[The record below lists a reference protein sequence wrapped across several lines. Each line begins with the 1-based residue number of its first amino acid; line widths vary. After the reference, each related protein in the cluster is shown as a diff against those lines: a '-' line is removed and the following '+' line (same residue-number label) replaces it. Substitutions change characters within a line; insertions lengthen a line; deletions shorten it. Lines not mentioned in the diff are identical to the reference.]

1 MWRVGV
7 LLSPHRKVILMSE
20 SAPGWAANTISAL
33 NGMFGDYLL
42 RRGNGLAIGMAFY
55 SGNRP
60 LLLSAQAISEVFPQP
75 SKKLCIFVHGLACNE
90 SVWTWRESAE
100 NAPDKVSREISY
112 GALLQAELR
121 YTPFYLRYNS
131 GLPIAKNGS
140 DLSSLLTALLANYP
154 CAVDEIVLIGH
165 SMGGLVLRAA
175 CQQTNAEPPPWLKK
189 VTRVFYLATPHSGAD
204 LERLVHAA
212 ARTLHAVPNPIT
224 RLIGDILDTRSQGV
238 KDLRRGALLADDKPS
253 SVVWLPT
260 AQHYFLMG
268 TITDDPSHPASR
280 LLGDALVRVPR
291 ESAAM
296 NAMYD
301 VSHSRVFAGVHHLAL
316 AHDRDVYS
324 QIKVW
329 CSNP

>member
-1 MWRVGV
+1 
-7 LLSPHRKVILMSE
+7 MSE
-20 SAPGWAANTISAL
+20 SSPGWVTQSISAL

-55 SGNRP
+55 VDNQP
-60 LLLSAQAISEVFPQP
+60 LQLSSQAISHAYPQAGN
-75 SKKLCIFVHGLACNE
+75 KICVFVHGLAC
-90 SVWTWRESAE
+90 SE
-100 NAPDKVSREISY
+100 NIWMWHEAKDHAGKKTDVDISY
-112 GALLQAELR
+112 GSLLQAELG

-154 CAVDEIVLIGH
+154 CVVDEIVLIGH

-175 CQQTNAEPPPWLKK
+175 CNQTSAPSPSWLEK
-189 VTRVFYLATPHSGAD
+189 VTRVFYLGTPHTGAD
-204 LERLVHAA
+204 LEKLVHAT

-238 KDLRRGALLADDKPS
+238 KDLRRGAPLADDRIS
-253 SVVWLPT
+253 SVVWLPN

-268 TITDDPSHPASR
+268 TITDDPAHPASR

-291 ESAAM
+291 ESAAT

-301 VSHSRVFAGVHHLAL
+301 ASHSRVFAGTHHLAL
-316 AHDRDVYS
+316 AHDREVYA
-324 QIKVW
+324 QIKAW
-329 CSNP
+329 CCSP

>member
-1 MWRVGV
+1 
-7 LLSPHRKVILMSE
+7 MSE

-55 SGNRP
+55 SGNQP
-60 LLLSAQAISEVFPQP
+60 LQLSSQAISHAYPQAGNRI
-75 SKKLCIFVHGLACNE
+75 CVFVHGLACSENIW
-90 SVWTWRESAE
+90 SWREAKDHF
-100 NAPDKVSREISY
+100 DKKTAVDVSY
-112 GALLQAELR
+112 GSLLQAELG

-131 GLPIAKNGS
+131 GLPIAKNGT
-140 DLSSLLTALLANYP
+140 DLSTLLTALLANYP

-175 CQQTNAEPPPWLKK
+175 CQQTNAEPPPWLEK
-189 VTRVFYLATPHSGAD
+189 VSRVFYLGTPHSGAD
-204 LERLVHAA
+204 LERLVHAT

-238 KDLRRGALLADDKPS
+238 KDLRRGAPLADEKIS
-253 SVVWLPT
+253 RVAWLPT
-260 AQHYFLMG
+260 AQHYFMMG
-268 TITDDPSHPASR
+268 TITDDPSHPVSR

-291 ESAAM
+291 ESAAT

-316 AHDRDVYS
+316 AHDREVYE

-329 CSNP
+329 CSHP